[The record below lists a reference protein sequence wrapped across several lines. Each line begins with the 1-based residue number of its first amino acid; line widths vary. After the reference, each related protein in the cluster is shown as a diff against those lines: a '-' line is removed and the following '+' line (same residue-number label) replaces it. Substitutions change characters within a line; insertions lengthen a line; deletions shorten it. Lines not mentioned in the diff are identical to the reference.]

1 MGHAMSVWWC
11 GGSGVG
17 HVGLFVCVVVVWV
30 PSRARIKGKEMDDW
44 RWSEPR
50 YKEGDKYQMIDD
62 CNIKIVK
69 YRYGEMEGIP
79 LHFALK
85 FSDYKWDLRGVLN
98 FLWMY
103 DIFFWRLP
111 FLKSIIFANILVWLL
126 LIKG

>member
-1 MGHAMSVWWC
+1 MQCDSGGARWFVCLC
-11 GGSGVG
+11 GGGVG
-17 HVGLFVCVVVVWV
+17 TLSRKNKRRTVMTKILIYPDGSIETPDMGV
-30 PSRARIKGKEMDDW
+30 PSLK
-44 RWSEPR
+44 
-50 YKEGDKYQMIDD
+50 QMFDDD

-69 YRYGEMEGIP
+69 HRYGEMEGIP